1 VRTRIA
7 AYQSIMG
14 LRKLFHPDDTTMTL
28 RSVIMRITRQE
39 DLNFVIR
46 MGQPLLTLSGS
57 SA

>member
-1 VRTRIA
+1 
-7 AYQSIMG
+7 
-14 LRKLFHPDDTTMTL
+14 MTL